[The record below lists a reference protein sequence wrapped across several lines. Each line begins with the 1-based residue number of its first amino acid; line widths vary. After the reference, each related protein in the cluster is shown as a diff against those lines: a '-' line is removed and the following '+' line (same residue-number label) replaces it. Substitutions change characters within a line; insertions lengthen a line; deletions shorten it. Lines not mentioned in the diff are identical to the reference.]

1 MYMILQIFV
10 YLYWVICKIG
20 FMSVVE
26 GIIIPQLSWKFIF
39 FISAFDSKALQW
51 NEDGLLSTIFQ
62 LYRVGQFYWW
72 RKPEYPGNTPTCCKS
87 LTNLITYCY
96 IEYTRPWAGFEFTT
110 LLVIGTDC
118 IGSCK
123 SNYHTI
129 TITTV
134 LPWDDICNKSK
145 YRDIQSVI
153 CLRQY
158 NSFVGLDEVYHT
170 LAIEADGHNGVLRHT
185 RLHLQLIANESKTA
199 SSIAPM
205 TWDSLFNFICIVEEL
220 VLI

>member
-1 MYMILQIFV
+1 MAVSF
-10 YLYWVICKIG
+10 IG
-20 FMSVVE
+20 
-26 GIIIPQLSWKFIF
+26 GG
-39 FISAFDSKALQW
+39 
-51 NEDGLLSTIFQ
+51 NRRT
-62 LYRVGQFYWW
+62 R
-72 RKPEYPGNTPTCCKS
+72 RKPPTCCQS